1 VRDQF
6 KIGNFELFDSVA
18 QEQHRNEHLGR
29 FESQH
34 EEKTSLFVEAQSE
47 PKLASEQNTTL
58 VKLQLQNASHGSQ
71 TQRANPSNIWWTE
84 KVPSGKEVLAR
95 WTQKSKAE
103 NQAVNCGTRTEQTQ

>member
-6 KIGNFELFDSVA
+6 EIGNFELFDSVA
-18 QEQHRNEHLGR
+18 QEQHRNEHLRR

-71 TQRANPSNIWWTE
+71 TQRAN
-84 KVPSGKEVLAR
+84 K
-95 WTQKSKAE
+95 
-103 NQAVNCGTRTEQTQ
+103 